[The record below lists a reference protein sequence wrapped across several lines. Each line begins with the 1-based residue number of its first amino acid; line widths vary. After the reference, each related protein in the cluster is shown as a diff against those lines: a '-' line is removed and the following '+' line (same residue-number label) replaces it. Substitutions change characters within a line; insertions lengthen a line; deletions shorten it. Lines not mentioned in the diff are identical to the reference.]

1 MIIVIHVLEEFV
13 IVVIIVN
20 IMNLFLN
27 IIGFFIIFVIIDY
40 KRDKTITSPF
50 TIQGWVVMI
59 MVILACFLINHKV

>member
-1 MIIVIHVLEEFV
+1 
-13 IVVIIVN
+13 
-20 IMNLFLN
+20 MNLFLN

-59 MVILACFLINHKV
+59 MVILACLLINHKV

>member
-1 MIIVIHVLEEFV
+1 MIIVIHVQEEFV
-13 IVVIIVN
+13 IVVIIN

-27 IIGFFIIFVIIDY
+27 IIGFFIIYTIIDY

-59 MVILACFLINHKV
+59 MVILACFLINHRV